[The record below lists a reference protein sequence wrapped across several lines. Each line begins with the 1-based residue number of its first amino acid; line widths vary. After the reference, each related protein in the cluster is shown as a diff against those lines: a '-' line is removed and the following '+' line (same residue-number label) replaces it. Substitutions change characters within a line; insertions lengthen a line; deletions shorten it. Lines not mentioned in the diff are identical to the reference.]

1 MLRMERIVSGLQNDL
16 GQIRTR
22 LNQFSGEIAHA
33 LSRDLP
39 VSKDEEEDDL
49 VHNLTGGDIGNQA

>member
-1 MLRMERIVSGLQNDL
+1 MSGLQNDL